1 MNNLKDFIKTK
12 ETTSIPSEITIQTAI
27 IGGLSM
33 TSSPSSLTVADKEKF
48 SKEVSQLAKS
58 DGVITELSEALGI
71 PKDSESEDDFVKRGK
86 SILSGILKRKL
97 IK

>member
-12 ETTSIPSEITIQTAI
+12 KTTNVPSTTTIQAAI
-27 IGGLSM
+27 IGGLSS
-33 TSSPSSLTVADKEKF
+33 TFHPSPLTTKDKEKF

-58 DGVITELSEALGI
+58 DEVITELSEALGM
-71 PKDSESEDDFVKRGK
+71 PKDSESEDEFVKRGK
-86 SILSGILKRKL
+86 AILTNILKRKL